1 MLKGYS
7 LEYFGPHDL
16 ATGHY
21 LNKLVEDMKDD
32 DFTSRLVSVVNKYSN
47 QLEYYENLLKIKVI
61 FEYQSLM
68 GLLNSELVYESLSRL
83 YKELNE
89 KEVNERHV
97 LKKILSFINGNTTI
111 ILKQGNHSL
120 IRQTFKVSLKYS
132 GGINT
137 WSEFISSGNFIYLI
151 DFFNDLYKVLKKKK
165 SEAIINTL
173 IDRVLFPISGF
184 RYNDQIDVAIK
195 VRKDFKEKFIL
206 FQKELISYFNSAEF
220 QNLRNI
226 SQVKMLRDT
235 LGRRLLGIEGEVQLK
250 NKLSD
255 AESVMYEDSKGN
267 GMAYE
272 LSSREFAELESQYT
286 DFREK
291 LYLLTFREVF
301 SIYQIMQYQDN
312 NSSSLLDF
320 VSNLEGIAHE
330 KYGNVGF
337 SMRFNHFETLIV
349 LETAYLITQYKEKFW
364 GGLLDLVFEVE
375 ELSGGV
381 GDFLKKDLSKI
392 EKLANQNEYF
402 IASTFLV
409 QIIERLLREL
419 YLKLEYGTTDV
430 LREAKYQLGT
440 ILKMN
445 EEAVLRRIFNQEE
458 IESMDY
464 FLVNDEYG
472 LNIRNRLAHYN
483 IEASEVGLEYFAK
496 LLHMVIFIL
505 IKVDYQG
512 CIFEEN
518 LT

>member
-1 MLKGYS
+1 MLNGYS
-7 LEYFGPHDL
+7 LEYFGPHDF
-16 ATGHY
+16 ATSHY
-21 LNKLVEDMKDD
+21 LEKLVEDMKDD
-32 DFTSRLVSVVNKYSN
+32 NFISGLISVINKDSN

-68 GLLNSELVYESLSRL
+68 SLLNSELVYESLSRL
-83 YKELNE
+83 FKELNE
-89 KEVNERHV
+89 KEVNERYI
-97 LKKILSFINGNTTI
+97 LKKILSFINGNTAI
-111 ILKQGNHSL
+111 ILKEGDHSL
-120 IRQTFKVSLKYS
+120 ISQTFKVSLKYN

-137 WSEFISSGNFIYLI
+137 WNELISYGEFVGLI
-151 DFFNDLYKVLKKKK
+151 NFFNDLYKVLKKKK
-165 SEAIINTL
+165 SEAILNTL
-173 IDRVLFPISGF
+173 IDRVLFPISAY

-195 VRKDFKEKFIL
+195 VRKDFKEKFII
-206 FQKELISYFNSAEF
+206 FQKELLNYFNSAEF
-220 QNLRNI
+220 GNLENI

-250 NKLSD
+250 NRLSD
-255 AESVMYEDSKGN
+255 AESVMYKELKTK

-272 LSSREFAELESQYT
+272 LSSREFAELESQYI

-301 SIYQIMQYQDN
+301 SIYQMMQYKDD

-320 VSNLEGIAHE
+320 VSNLEGIVHE

-337 SMRFNHFETLIV
+337 SMKFNHFEALIV
-349 LETAYLITQYKEKFW
+349 LETVYLITRYKEKFW
-364 GGLLDLVFEVE
+364 DGLLDLVFEVE
-375 ELSGGV
+375 ELTGGV
-381 GDFLKKDLSKI
+381 GGFLKKDLSKI

-419 YLKLEYGTTDV
+419 YLKLEYGTTDI

-445 EEAVLRRIFNQEE
+445 EEAVLRKIFNEEE
-458 IESMDY
+458 IETMDY
-464 FLVNDEYG
+464 FLINDEYG

-483 IEASEVGLEYFAK
+483 IEASEVGVEYFSK
-496 LLHMVIFIL
+496 LMHMVIFIL
-505 IKVDYQG
+505 VKVDYQG

>member
-7 LEYFGPHDL
+7 LEYFGPHDF
-16 ATGHY
+16 ATGYY
-21 LNKLVEDMKDD
+21 LEKLVEDMKDD
-32 DFTSRLVSVVNKYSN
+32 NFTNRLVSIINIDST
-47 QLEYYENLLKIKVI
+47 QLEHYENLLKIKVI
-61 FEYQSLM
+61 FEYQALM
-68 GLLNSELVYESLSRL
+68 SKLNSELVYESLSRL
-83 YKELNE
+83 FKELNE
-89 KEVNERHV
+89 KEVNERYI
-97 LKKILSFINGNTTI
+97 LKKILSFINGNAAI

-137 WSEFISSGNFIYLI
+137 WSEFISSGDFIDLI
-151 DFFNDLYKVLKKKK
+151 NFFNDLYKVLKKKK
-165 SEAIINTL
+165 SEAILNIL
-173 IDRVLFPISGF
+173 IDRVLFPISGY

-195 VRKDFKEKFIL
+195 VRKDFKDKFIV
-206 FQKELISYFNSAEF
+206 FQKELLCYFNSAEF
-220 QNLRNI
+220 GNLENI

-250 NKLSD
+250 SKISD
-255 AESVMYEDSKGN
+255 AESVMYEESKGN
-267 GMAYE
+267 GVTYE

-301 SIYQIMQYQDN
+301 SIYQIMQYKDD
-312 NSSSLLDF
+312 NSSGLLDL
-320 VSNLEGIAHE
+320 VSNLEGIVHE
-330 KYGNVGF
+330 KYGNIAF
-337 SMRFNHFETLIV
+337 SMKFNHFEALIV
-349 LETAYLITQYKEKFW
+349 LETIYLITRYKEGFW
-364 GGLLDLVFEVE
+364 DGLLDLVFEVE
-375 ELSGGV
+375 QLSGGV
-381 GDFLKKDLSKI
+381 GNFLKEDLSKI
-392 EKLANQNEYF
+392 EKLSNQNEYF

-419 YLKLEYGTTDV
+419 YLKLEYGTTDI

-440 ILKMN
+440 ILKIN
-445 EEAVLRRIFNQEE
+445 EEAVLRKIFNEEE
-458 IESMDY
+458 IETMDY
-464 FLVNDEYG
+464 FLINDEYG

-512 CIFEEN
+512 FIFEEN